1 MQNEWPA
8 TSVNQKCIWKHLIWK
23 QTKISPDRML
33 NYISF
38 HTAELDKIQIT
49 IIAALL
55 IRPVFQKNGTSSH
68 EICNFDQNFGKK

>member
-1 MQNEWPA
+1 
-8 TSVNQKCIWKHLIWK
+8 
-23 QTKISPDRML
+23 ML

-55 IRPVFQKNGTSSH
+55 IRPVFEKNRTSRH
-68 EICNFDQNFGKK
+68 EICNFDQNFGQKYYKQAKFVLINVK